1 MLLVIAMADAYGAGF
16 EFTETEYIEEHHHLT
31 QYHQS
36 WFEKRAA
43 GSYTDDT
50 QMTIAICELMLN
62 HSGPWTEK
70 LVAEYF
76 LKVFKRDPRQS
87 YSDNFYHF
95 LLKTKTPE
103 EFVEKIY
110 SHSIRNGSAM
120 RSVPLGLIKNKEEML
135 EKAKIQAALTH
146 NTHEGII
153 ASQAVALAAY
163 YFANNIGKKSDLL
176 AYICEQTNE
185 FFSNEKTDRTECDA
199 IDTIDA
205 VLTVLSQANTLSEVL
220 YHSVKLGGDT
230 DSVASIACGIAAL
243 SDEYANDLP
252 EFLLNNLENDQYG
265 KDYLIKLDKNLLMLS
280 LHSTL

>member
-1 MLLVIAMADAYGAGF
+1 
-16 EFTETEYIEEHHHLT
+16 
-31 QYHQS
+31 
-36 WFEKRAA
+36 
-43 GSYTDDT
+43 
-50 QMTIAICELMLN
+50 
-62 HSGPWTEK
+62 
-70 LVAEYF
+70 
-76 LKVFKRDPRQS
+76 
-87 YSDNFYHF
+87 
-95 LLKTKTPE
+95 
-103 EFVEKIY
+103 
-110 SHSIRNGSAM
+110 
-120 RSVPLGLIKNKEEML
+120 
-135 EKAKIQAALTH
+135 
-146 NTHEGII
+146 
-153 ASQAVALAAY
+153 LAAY
-163 YFANNIGKKSDLL
+163 YFANNIGKKPDLL

-185 FFSNEKTDRTECDA
+185 FFINEKTDRTECDA